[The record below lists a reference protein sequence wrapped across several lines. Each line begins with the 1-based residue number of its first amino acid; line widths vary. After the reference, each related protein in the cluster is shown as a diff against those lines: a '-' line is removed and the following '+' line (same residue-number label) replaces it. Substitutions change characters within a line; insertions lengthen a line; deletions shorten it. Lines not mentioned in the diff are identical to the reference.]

1 MPTNILEDI
10 RDTFAIFHD
19 GTVAAWAG
27 DRNLLTLTIECEYLA
42 ERIDK
47 SFDKF
52 YVELFKPHRL
62 EFLPWSYP
70 EEVVESK
77 TDIKD
82 IFKEEFEILY
92 AKIIDNAV
100 YIDCNSH
107 GNNSYGGCMIV
118 SCEDIKIY
126 DQNKNLLTIDM
137 LDKISNEYWDDLAK
151 EYVNRNYPD
160 SNS

>member
-19 GTVAAWAG
+19 GTVTAWAG
-27 DRNLLTLTIECEYLA
+27 DRDLLTLTIECEY
-42 ERIDK
+42 
-47 SFDKF
+47 
-52 YVELFKPHRL
+52 VELLKPHRL
-62 EFLPWSYP
+62 EFVPGSYP

-92 AKIIDNAV
+92 AKIKDSAV
-100 YIDCNSH
+100 YIDCISH

-118 SCEDIKIY
+118 SCEDIRIY

-137 LDKISNEYWDDLAK
+137 LDKISNEYWGDLAK